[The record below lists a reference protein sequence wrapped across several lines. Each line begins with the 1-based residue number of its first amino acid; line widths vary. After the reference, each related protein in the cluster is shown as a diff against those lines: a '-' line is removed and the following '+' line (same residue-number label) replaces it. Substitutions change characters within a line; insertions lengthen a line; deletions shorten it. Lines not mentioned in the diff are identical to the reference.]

1 MARRAAAFQPSSVER
16 RDYLQRLIEQ
26 IADAVA
32 RIMRLKTEQPAEAVR
47 EADGA
52 LARLTGLPLS
62 MLLKLG
68 PSGVASLLGAEK
80 TKAALPLLEA
90 TAQALE
96 ASSRNDEATKVR
108 LLVASLRGRTAG

>member
-1 MARRAAAFQPSSVER
+1 MER

-26 IADAVA
+26 IAEAVS
-32 RIMRLKTEQPAEAVR
+32 RVLRLKSEQPPEAIR

-68 PSGVASLLGAEK
+68 PTGVASLLGSEK
-80 TKAALPLLEA
+80 TKVALPLLEA

-96 ASSRNDEATKVR
+96 AGARNEEAESVR
-108 LLVASLRGRTAG
+108 RLVAELRNRTA

>member
-1 MARRAAAFQPSSVER
+1 MARRAVAFQPWRVER

-26 IADAVA
+26 FADAVA
-32 RIMRLKTEQPAEAVR
+32 RILRLKTEQPAEAVR

-68 PSGVASLLGAEK
+68 SPGVASLLGAEK
-80 TKAALPLLEA
+80 TKVALPLLEA

-96 ASSRNDEATKVR
+96 ASSRNDEAERVR
-108 LLVASLRGRTAG
+108 RLVSDLRHRTA

>member
-1 MARRAAAFQPSSVER
+1 VER

-32 RIMRLKTEQPAEAVR
+32 RVMRLKTEQPAEAVR

-52 LARLTGLPLS
+52 LARLAGLPLS

-68 PSGVASLLGAEK
+68 PAGVASLLGAEK
-80 TKAALPLLEA
+80 VKVALPLLEA

-96 ASSRNDEATKVR
+96 AGSRNDDAESVR
-108 LLVASLRGRTAG
+108 RLVADLRSRAEG

>member
-1 MARRAAAFQPSSVER
+1 MER

-26 IADAVA
+26 IAEAVA
-32 RIMRLKTEQPAEAVR
+32 RILRLKTEQPAEAVR

-68 PSGVASLLGAEK
+68 PAGVASLLGAEK
-80 TKAALPLLEA
+80 VKVALPLLEA

-96 ASSRNDEATKVR
+96 ASERSEEAGRVRQLIGDLRSRD
-108 LLVASLRGRTAG
+108 AS

>member
-1 MARRAAAFQPSSVER
+1 LRAGRLRFSLPRVER

-32 RIMRLKTEQPAEAVR
+32 RVMRLKTEQPAEAVR

-52 LARLTGLPLS
+52 VARLTGLPLS

-68 PSGVASLLGAEK
+68 SNGVASLLGAEK
-80 TKAALPLLEA
+80 TKVALPLLEA

-96 ASSRNDEATKVR
+96 AGSRTDEAAKVR
-108 LLVASLRGRTAG
+108 HLIADLRSRTQ